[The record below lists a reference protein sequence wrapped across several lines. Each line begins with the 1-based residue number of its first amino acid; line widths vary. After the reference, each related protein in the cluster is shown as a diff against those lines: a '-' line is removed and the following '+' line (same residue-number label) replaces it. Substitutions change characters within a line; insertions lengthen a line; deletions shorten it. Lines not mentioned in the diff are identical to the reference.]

1 MDAINALT
9 EAALLAERMEEIQ
22 KEEKVQI
29 QKKEVPKHDGQG
41 NMLRCSAAVN
51 SQCGGK
57 ECIVSC
63 SEGKG
68 EKVCSITLLD
78 HI

>member
-29 QKKEVPKHDGQG
+29 QKKEVLKHDGQG

-51 SQCGGK
+51 SKCGGK
-57 ECIVSC
+57 ECVVSC

-68 EKVCSITLLD
+68 EKVCSLTLLD